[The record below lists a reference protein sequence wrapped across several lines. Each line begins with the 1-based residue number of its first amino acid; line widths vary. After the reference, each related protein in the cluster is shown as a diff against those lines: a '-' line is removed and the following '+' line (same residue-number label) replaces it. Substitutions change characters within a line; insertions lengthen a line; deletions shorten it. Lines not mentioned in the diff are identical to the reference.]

1 MDCENVY
8 MNEHGSHRA
17 IDPVGRHYIGPVGH
31 EAGSATTKTHE
42 LSDRLKALHYRR
54 IRGDM
59 IETYKIMT
67 GKYDIKI
74 APSLVGVCSSVTKV
88 TA

>member
-1 MDCENVY
+1 

-67 GKYDIKI
+67 G
-74 APSLVGVCSSVTKV
+74 L
-88 TA
+88 